1 MDDFFKD
8 IYVSVFKEWVLSQ
21 KIDSIQITNKEP
33 DEIILESQGCI
44 GRVIFNNFHIIELEI
59 ENKVN
64 NQKIFYLHFQMN
76 TIHHAL
82 KLFKEM
88 VECMLKTDSSSTIKI
103 LLSCSGGLT
112 TSYFATLINE
122 MAEKFH
128 YDVHASAVGC
138 ENIYYKAQDYDVILL
153 APQISYM
160 EARIAKLLPDKKIL
174 SIPPQVFAKYDCRAI
189 LELVYDVFKEKSA
202 SHSSTNIPLKIHSTI
217 DNQTLSLAIFR
228 NSNRVHIAY
237 RLYDT
242 KTQILL
248 NKEIIKPTISI
259 QDLYDVIDTV
269 LLQYPDTLDIGIA
282 TPGIINDGFIDS
294 SNIPSFDKIPLYQIL
309 KERYSQNIYLS
320 NDVNSAAI
328 GYYASQNEYKNIAF
342 LFQPIR
348 YFAGAGFVVDGSL
361 MKGRNNLAG
370 EVQYLPMNLSDD
382 CMKLNRTP
390 EGTVELVS
398 KLILSIISTMAP
410 EVVVLFSQLTSDV
423 DVLYRE
429 LEKIL
434 PRKYIPEIIKIDDMV
449 EYNLVG
455 QMVLCAQK
463 EMG

>member
-1 MDDFFKD
+1 MDDFLKD
-8 IYVSVFKEWVLSQ
+8 IYVSVFKEWILSQ
-21 KIDSIQITNKEP
+21 KIDSIQITDKEP
-33 DEIILESQGCI
+33 DEIILESQGCK
-44 GRVIFNNFHIIELEI
+44 GKVTFNHFHIIELEI

-88 VECMLKTDSSSTIKI
+88 VECMLKTDSSSTIRI

-128 YDVHASAVGC
+128 YDVYASAVGC

-174 SIPPQVFAKYDCRAI
+174 SIPPKIFAQYDCRAI
-189 LELVYDVFKEKSA
+189 LELVYDGFKENKTL
-202 SHSSTNIPLKIHSTI
+202 HSSTNIPLQIHSTI
-217 DNQTLSLAIFR
+217 ENQTLSLAIFR

-237 RLYDT
+237 RLYDKNT
-242 KTQILL
+242 HILL
-248 NKEIIKPTISI
+248 NKEIIKPIISI

-269 LLQYPDTLDIGIA
+269 ILQYPDTLDIGIA
-282 TPGIINDGFIDS
+282 TPGIINDGFVDS
-294 SNIPSFDKIPLYQIL
+294 SNIPCFDKIPLYQML
-309 KERYSQNIYLS
+309 KERYQQNIYLS

-382 CMKLNRTP
+382 WMKLNRTP
-390 EGTVELVS
+390 EGTIELVS

-410 EVVVLFSQLTSDV
+410 EVIVLFSQLTSDV
-423 DVLYRE
+423 DVLYQE

-434 PRKYIPEIIKIDDMV
+434 PRKYIPKIIKIDDMV